1 MAVETRYVVIRSNR
15 NNEEQE
21 VMTFTDKRS
30 ADDYDKMLDMADA
43 MFEVLHNSEI
53 DLPEQQCEE
62 LSIFLAKQR
71 EDVLIALQ
79 AKKKVSPSIKKTSK
93 NKNDKQTD
101 LLDNTD
107 NSFEDSSEISEK
119 SLSAT
124 LLEDVNTKTETKE
137 DSKLVD
143 FVIEKDDAAWTP
155 EIIPYKGRNE
165 YSNVIVLNAT

>member
-43 MFEVLHNSEI
+43 MFEVLHNSNI

-62 LSIFLAKQR
+62 LSVFLAKQR

-79 AKKKVSPSIKKTSK
+79 AKKKSNPPSKKSSK

-101 LLDNTD
+101 LLDN
-107 NSFEDSSEISEK
+107 ESEISEK

-124 LLEDVNTKTETKE
+124 LLEDVNAKADATD

-143 FVIEKDDAAWTP
+143 FVIEKDDAA
-155 EIIPYKGRNE
+155 
-165 YSNVIVLNAT
+165 

>member
-43 MFEVLHNSEI
+43 MFEVLHNSSL
-53 DLPEQQCEE
+53 DLPESQCED
-62 LSIFLAKQR
+62 LSVFLAKQR
-71 EDVLIALQ
+71 EDVLVALQ
-79 AKKKVSPSIKKTSK
+79 AKKKMSPANKKNAKSK
-93 NKNDKQTD
+93 NEKQVD
-101 LLDNTD
+101 LLDEN
-107 NSFEDSSEISEK
+107 NNEISEK

-124 LLEDVNTKTETKE
+124 LLEDANTQTDPKE

-143 FVIEKDDAAWTP
+143 FVIEKDDAA
-155 EIIPYKGRNE
+155 
-165 YSNVIVLNAT
+165 

>member
-15 NNEEQE
+15 NDEEQE

-43 MFEVLHNSEI
+43 MFEVLHNSNI

-62 LSIFLAKQR
+62 LSVFLAKQR

-79 AKKKVSPSIKKTSK
+79 AKKKSNPPSKKTAK

-101 LLDNTD
+101 LLDN
-107 NSFEDSSEISEK
+107 EAEISEK

-124 LLEDVNTKTETKE
+124 LLEDVNAKVETTD

-143 FVIEKDDAAWTP
+143 FVIEKDDAA
-155 EIIPYKGRNE
+155 
-165 YSNVIVLNAT
+165 

>member
-43 MFEVLHNSEI
+43 MFEVLHNSTVN
-53 DLPEQQCEE
+53 LPEQQCEE

-71 EDVLIALQ
+71 EDVLVALQ
-79 AKKKVSPSIKKTSK
+79 AKKKPSPTKKKSSK

-101 LLDNTD
+101 LLDSET
-107 NSFEDSSEISEK
+107 EISEK

-124 LLEDVNTKTETKE
+124 LLEDVSAKTENVDE
-137 DSKLVD
+137 GNLVD
-143 FVIEKDDAAWTP
+143 FVIEKDDAA
-155 EIIPYKGRNE
+155 
-165 YSNVIVLNAT
+165 

>member
-43 MFEVLHNSEI
+43 MFEVLHNSTVN
-53 DLPEQQCEE
+53 LPEQQCEE
-62 LSIFLAKQR
+62 LSIYLAQQR
-71 EDVLIALQ
+71 EDVLVALQ
-79 AKKKVSPSIKKTSK
+79 AKKKPSPPNKKTSK

-101 LLDNTD
+101 LLDKEPD
-107 NSFEDSSEISEK
+107 ISEK

-124 LLEDVNTKTETKE
+124 LLEDVSAKAESE
-137 DSKLVD
+137 AEGKLVD
-143 FVIEKDDAAWTP
+143 FVIEKDDAA
-155 EIIPYKGRNE
+155 
-165 YSNVIVLNAT
+165 

>member
-15 NNEEQE
+15 DNEEKE

-62 LSIFLAKQR
+62 LSVFLAKQR
-71 EDVLIALQ
+71 EEVLVALQ
-79 AKKKVSPSIKKTSK
+79 AKKKPSPPNKKASK
-93 NKNDKQTD
+93 SKNDKQTD
-101 LLDNTD
+101 LLDRT
-107 NSFEDSSEISEK
+107 EDSSEISEK

-124 LLEDVNTKTETKE
+124 LLEDVNAKAETKE

-143 FVIEKDDAAWTP
+143 FVIEKDDAA
-155 EIIPYKGRNE
+155 
-165 YSNVIVLNAT
+165 

>member
-43 MFEVLHNSEI
+43 MFEVLHNSNI

-62 LSIFLAKQR
+62 LSVFLAKQR

-79 AKKKVSPSIKKTSK
+79 AKKKSNPPSKKTSK

-101 LLDNTD
+101 LLDR
-107 NSFEDSSEISEK
+107 ESEISEK

-124 LLEDVNTKTETKE
+124 LLADVNAKIDTPE

-143 FVIEKDDAAWTP
+143 FVIEKDDAA
-155 EIIPYKGRNE
+155 
-165 YSNVIVLNAT
+165 